1 MLSRRTLPVRAPSQL
16 ISATMWAAGLRF
28 PSGFLPHARLD
39 KFSIT
44 GLRDTSRSF
53 AMDRGQT
60 SYGNYFVSVCK
71 RFVTGTE
78 KISLSGMKFNVRCDN
93 D

>member
-1 MLSRRTLPVRAPSQL
+1 MPVRAPSQL

-28 PSGFLPHARLD
+28 PSGFLLHARLD

-44 GLRDTSRSF
+44 EFPDICREFCDGSRTDDSN
-53 AMDRGQT
+53 
-60 SYGNYFVSVCK
+60 GNYFVSAYK
-71 RFVTGTE
+71 LFNWRFAT
-78 KISLSGMKFNVRCDN
+78 KFNVCCDS